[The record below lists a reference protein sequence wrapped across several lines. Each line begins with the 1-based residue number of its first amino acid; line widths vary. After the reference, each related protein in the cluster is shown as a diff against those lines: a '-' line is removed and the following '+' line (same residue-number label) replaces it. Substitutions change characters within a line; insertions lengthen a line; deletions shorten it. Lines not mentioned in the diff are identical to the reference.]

1 MNRIIKSQFSARS
14 SANSGNKSKRQQCR
28 LRGLGNHALKRQPTN
43 FDRAN
48 KPRKGKIMKKYEV
61 MYADAKLAHSKA
73 FADAMKKHPDAYGY
87 YVYNIAD
94 NM

>member
-1 MNRIIKSQFSARS
+1 
-14 SANSGNKSKRQQCR
+14 
-28 LRGLGNHALKRQPTN
+28 
-43 FDRAN
+43 
-48 KPRKGKIMKKYEV
+48 MKKYEV